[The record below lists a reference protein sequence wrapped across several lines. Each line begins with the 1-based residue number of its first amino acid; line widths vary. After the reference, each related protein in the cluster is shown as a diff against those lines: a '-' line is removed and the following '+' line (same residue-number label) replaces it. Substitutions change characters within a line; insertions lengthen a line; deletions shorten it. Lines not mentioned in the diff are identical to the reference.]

1 VWPWQEVKASHSDE
15 NDFFMKSLA
24 RIALWILVSLLGAAA
39 YAVIALRRGEPLNAA
54 WLIVAALCTYA
65 IGIRFY
71 SKWIA
76 AKVLVLDDLRAPPAE
91 VHDDGR
97 DFVKTNK
104 FVLFGHHFASISGP
118 GPLVGPVLAAQFG
131 YLPGTLWILIGAL
144 LGGAVQDFVILFAS
158 VRRDGKSLAEMV
170 REEVSGLAGTIAMVA
185 ILGILVILVANLA
198 LVVDNALAESPWGVV
213 TTAMTMPFAMVMG
226 LYLRYL
232 RVGKVMEMTAIG
244 VVFLAVS
251 LLAGFAVNHHPTL
264 APMFTLSKED
274 LAICL
279 IVYGFAAS
287 VLPVWLLLAPRD
299 YLVTFLKIGVV
310 ILLAAG
316 IVIVLPPI
324 KMPWLTHPGSF
335 TGGMRPVVAGSLFPF
350 CFITIACGAI
360 SGFHS
365 LVASGTTPKMV
376 TRERTIRHVGYGAMC
391 LESLVAIMAM
401 IAACV
406 LDPGVYFAVNAPAG
420 LVGSTPEAVAQA
432 VSAWGFPVGAE
443 QISSLASAIGE
454 KSVLSRT
461 GGAPTLAIGMAS
473 IFRAIIGGDAAMK
486 LWYHFALMFE
496 ALFILTTV
504 DVATRIGRF
513 LIQELGGRVWKR
525 AGDTRFYPANIG
537 ASLLFATA
545 WGYFLYAGVRDPL
558 GGVNSLW
565 PLFGIANQLLACVA
579 LCLGTTILIK
589 AGRARM
595 SFVVL
600 LPLLCLG
607 TVTFTAGIEKIVHP
621 NPRIGFLAMAG
632 KLSAD
637 LAAGHVPAARI
648 AATRSLVFNS
658 RLDAVVAGFF
668 LALVVAILAVSV
680 RGWVLVLAR
689 RKPAALHE
697 TPPVWLP
704 KTVIES
710 EQKRSWWQLGPAV
723 VILGALIRELSG
735 EAAAV
740 RTQLPPDQALAQTL
754 ADKYDNPAR
763 PTRCC

>member
-1 VWPWQEVKASHSDE
+1 
-15 NDFFMKSLA
+15 MKRLSRITLWLA
-24 RIALWILVSLLGAAA
+24 VSLLGAAA

-65 IGIRFY
+65 IGLRFY

-104 FVLFGHHFASISGP
+104 YVLFGHHFASISGP

-131 YLPGTLWILIGAL
+131 YLPGTLWIMIGAI

-170 REEVSGLAGTIAMVA
+170 RDEVGGLAGTIAMIAV
-185 ILGILVILVANLA
+185 LGILIILVANLA
-198 LVVDNALAESPWGVV
+198 LVVDNALAESPWGLV
-213 TTAMTMPFAMVMG
+213 TTAMTMPFAMLMG
-226 LYLRYL
+226 LYLRFVRIG
-232 RVGKVMEMTAIG
+232 RVLEMTAIG
-244 VVFLAVS
+244 VVFLAAA
-251 LLAGFAVNHHPTL
+251 LGAGYLVNQHATL
-264 APMFTLSKED
+264 GPFFTLSKEN
-274 LAICL
+274 LAVCL

-310 ILLAAG
+310 ILLAIG

-324 KMPWLTHPGSF
+324 KMPALTQPEAF

-376 TRERTIRHVGYGAMC
+376 TRERLVRPIGYGAMC

-420 LVGSTPEAVAQA
+420 LVGSLPESVAQA
-432 VSAWGFPVGAE
+432 VSAWGFPVHA
-443 QISSLASAIGE
+443 SDLSALASAIGE
-454 KSVLSRT
+454 KTVLART

-473 IFRAIIGGDAAMK
+473 IFRSVIGGDAAMK

-513 LIQELGGRVWKR
+513 LIQELGGRIWPR
-525 AGDTRFYPANIG
+525 AGDTRFYPANVG
-537 ASLLFATA
+537 ASLLFAGA
-545 WGYFLYAGVRDPL
+545 WGYFLYAGVKDPL

-579 LCLGTTILIK
+579 LCLAATILIK
-589 AGRARM
+589 AGRARIVW
-595 SFVVL
+595 VVMA
-600 LPLLCLG
+600 PLAFLG
-607 TVTFTAGIEKIVHP
+607 TVTFSAGLEKIFHP
-621 NPRIGFLAMAG
+621 HPRIGFLAMAG
-632 KLSAD
+632 KLSGD
-637 LAAGHVPAARI
+637 IAAGRVPAAKL
-648 AATRSLVFNS
+648 AATRTLIFNS
-658 RLDAVVAGFF
+658 RLDAVVALLF
-668 LALVVAILAVSV
+668 LLLVVAILFVSA
-680 RGWVLVLAR
+680 REWWLVLSR
-689 RKPAALHE
+689 RKPAELRE

-704 KTVIES
+704 ATVIAS
-710 EQKRSWWQLGPAV
+710 ETQRRWWQIGPAV
-723 VILGALIRELSG
+723 ILIGALVRELSG
-735 EAAAV
+735 EAAAA
-740 RTQLPPDQALAQTL
+740 RSQLPPADALEQTL
-754 ADKYDNPAR
+754 ADRYDHPGG

>member
-1 VWPWQEVKASHSDE
+1 
-15 NDFFMKSLA
+15 MKSLA
-24 RIALWILVSLLGAAA
+24 RIIIWVLVSLVGAAA

-54 WLIVAALCTYA
+54 WFILAALCTYA
-65 IGIRFY
+65 VGLRFY

-76 AKVLVLDDLRAPPAE
+76 AKALMLDDLRAPPAE

-131 YLPGTLWILIGAL
+131 YLPGTLWILIGAV

-170 REEVSGLAGTIAMVA
+170 REEVGGAAGTIAMIA

-213 TTAMTMPFAMVMG
+213 TTALTMPFAIVMG

-232 RVGKVMEMTAIG
+232 RIGKVLEMTAIG
-244 VVFLAVS
+244 VVFLALA
-251 LLAGFAVNHHPTL
+251 LLAGYLVNDHHTLGRIFSLKKETL
-264 APMFTLSKED
+264 AL
-274 LAICL
+274 CL
-279 IVYGFAAS
+279 IAYGFLAS

-310 ILLAAG
+310 ILLVVG
-316 IVIVLPPI
+316 ILLVLPPI
-324 KMPWLTHPGSF
+324 QMPALTDPSRF

-376 TRERTIRHVGYGAMC
+376 TRERLVRPVGYGAMC

-420 LVGSTPEAVAQA
+420 LVGSTPDAVANA
-432 VSAWGFPVGAE
+432 VSAWGFSVEGNDLIALAE
-443 QISSLASAIGE
+443 AIGE
-454 KSVLSRT
+454 EKVVGRT
-461 GGAPTLAIGMAS
+461 GGAPTLAIGMAK
-473 IFRAIIGGDAAMK
+473 IFHAVVGGDTAMK
-486 LWYHFALMFE
+486 VWYHFALMFE

-513 LIQELGGRVWKR
+513 LIQELAGRVWKR
-525 AGDTRFYPANIG
+525 AGDTKFYPANVA
-537 ASLLFATA
+537 ASLLFAFA
-545 WGYFLYAGVRDPL
+545 WGYFLWGGVKDPL

-579 LCLGTTILIK
+579 LCLAATILIK
-589 AGRARM
+589 AGRGRLVW
-595 SFVVL
+595 VVL
-600 LPLLCLG
+600 APLAFLG
-607 TVTFTAGIEKIVHP
+607 TVTFSAGIEKIVHP
-621 NPRIGFLAMAG
+621 NPRIGFLAMAD

-637 LAAGHVPAARI
+637 IAAGRVLAPDLE
-648 AATRSLVFNS
+648 ATRSVIFNN
-658 RLDAVVAGFF
+658 RLDAVVALLF
-668 LALVVAILAVSV
+668 LALVVAIFAVSV
-680 RGWVLVLAR
+680 REWVLVLSG
-689 RKPAALHE
+689 RKPAVLHE
-697 TPPVWLP
+697 TAPVWLP
-704 KTVIES
+704 RTVVES
-710 EQKRSWWQLGPAV
+710 ETQRRWWQLGPV
-723 VILGALIRELSG
+723 VILVGALVRELSG
-735 EAAAV
+735 EAAAA
-740 RTQLPPDQALAQTL
+740 RTQLPPDEALAQTL
-754 ADKYDNPAR
+754 ADRYDHAGK

>member
-1 VWPWQEVKASHSDE
+1 MRNV
-15 NDFFMKSLA
+15 A
-24 RIALWILVSLLGAAA
+24 RIVLWTLVSILGAAA
-39 YAVIALRRGEPLNAA
+39 YAVIASRRGEPLNAA

-76 AKVLVLDDLRAPPAE
+76 AKVLMLDDLRAPPAE

-170 REEVSGLAGTIAMVA
+170 REEVGGLAGTIAMFA
-185 ILGILVILVANLA
+185 ILGILVILVANLG
-198 LVVDNALAESPWGVV
+198 LVVDNALAESPWGLV
-213 TTAMTMPFAMVMG
+213 TTAMTMPFAMIMG

-244 VVFLAVS
+244 VVCLAVA

-264 APMFTLSKED
+264 APMFTFSKEK

-316 IVIVLPPI
+316 IVLVLPPI

-365 LVASGTTPKMV
+365 LVSSGTSPKMI

-391 LESLVAIMAM
+391 LESFVAIMAM

-420 LVGSTPEAVAQA
+420 LVGSTPGAVAQA
-432 VSAWGFPVGAE
+432 VSAWGFPVGAD
-443 QISSLASAIGE
+443 QINALAAAIGE
-454 KSVLSRT
+454 KSVLART

-513 LIQELGGRVWKR
+513 LIQELGGRIWKR
-525 AGDTRFYPANIG
+525 AGDTKFYPANMG
-537 ASLLFATA
+537 ASLLFAGA
-545 WGYFLYAGVRDPL
+545 WGYFLYAGVKDPL

-565 PLFGIANQLLACVA
+565 PLFGIANQLLAVVA
-579 LCLGTTILIK
+579 LCLGTTILVK
-589 AGRARM
+589 AGRARL
-595 SFVVL
+595 SLVVL

-607 TVTFTAGIEKIVHP
+607 TVTFTAAIEKIAHP
-621 NPRIGFLAMAG
+621 HPRIGFLAMAS
-632 KLSAD
+632 KLSAE
-637 LAAGHVPAARI
+637 LASGSVPAGKI
-648 AATRSLVFNS
+648 AATKALIFNS
-658 RLDAVVAGFF
+658 RLDAAVAGIF
-668 LALVVAILAVSV
+668 LVLVVAILAVSV
-680 RGWVLVLAR
+680 CEWVLVLLR
-689 RKPAALHE
+689 RKPAVLHE

-710 EQKRSWWQLGPAV
+710 EQQRHWWQLGPAV
-723 VILGALIRELSG
+723 VILGALARELSG
-735 EAAAV
+735 EAAAA
-740 RTQLPPDQALAQTL
+740 RSQLPPSEALAQTL
-754 ADKYDNPAR
+754 ADKYDNPDS

>member
-1 VWPWQEVKASHSDE
+1 
-15 NDFFMKSLA
+15 MKSLG
-24 RIALWILVSLLGAAA
+24 RIAIWTLVALLGAVA
-39 YAVIALRRGEPLNAA
+39 YAVIAVRRGEALNAA
-54 WLIVAALCTYA
+54 WFIVAAVCTYA
-65 IGIRFY
+65 VGLRFY

-76 AKVLVLDDLRAPPAE
+76 AKALVLDDVRAPPAE

-131 YLPGTLWILIGAL
+131 YLPGTLWIMIGAV

-170 REEVSGLAGTIAMVA
+170 REEVGGAAGTIAMFA

-213 TTAMTMPFAMVMG
+213 TTALTMPFAMIMG

-232 RVGKVMEMTAIG
+232 RIGKVMEMTAIG
-244 VVFLAVS
+244 VVFLAGA
-251 LLAGFAVNHHPTL
+251 LLAGYAVNYHPTL
-264 APMFTLSKED
+264 APIFTLSKER
-274 LAICL
+274 LAVCL

-310 ILLAAG
+310 VLLAIG
-316 IVIVLPPI
+316 IVVVLPPI
-324 KMPWLTHPGSF
+324 KMPALTHPGSF

-360 SGFHS
+360 SGFHA
-365 LVASGTTPKMV
+365 LVASGTTPKML
-376 TRERTIRHVGYGAMC
+376 TRERTIRPIGYGAMC
-391 LESLVAIMAM
+391 LESFVAIMAM

-406 LDPGVYFAVNAPAG
+406 LDPGVYFAVNAPVG
-420 LVGSTPEAVAQA
+420 LVGSTPSAVASA
-432 VSAWGFPVGAE
+432 VSAWGFPVGAGD
-443 QISSLASAIGE
+443 LAALADAIGE
-454 KSVLSRT
+454 KSVLART

-513 LIQELGGRVWKR
+513 LIQELGGRVWAR

-537 ASLLFATA
+537 ASLLFAGA
-545 WGYFLYAGVRDPL
+545 WGYFLYAGVKDPL

-579 LCLGTTILIK
+579 LCLAATIIIK
-589 AGRARM
+589 AGRARLAW
-595 SFVVL
+595 VVL
-600 LPLLCLG
+600 APLAFLG
-607 TVTFTAGIEKIVHP
+607 AVTFTAGIEKIVHP

-632 KLSAD
+632 RLGD
-637 LAAGHVPAARI
+637 DIAAGRVPAAKM
-648 AATRSLVFNS
+648 AATRSLIFNS
-658 RLDAVVAGFF
+658 RLDAVVAALF
-668 LALVVAILAVSV
+668 LVLVVAILLVSV
-680 RGWVLVLAR
+680 REWALVLSR
-689 RKPAALHE
+689 RKAAMLHE
-697 TPPVWLP
+697 TEPVWLP
-704 KTVIES
+704 RTVIES
-710 EQKRSWWQLGPAV
+710 ETQRRWWQLGPV
-723 VILGALIRELSG
+723 VILVGALVRELSG
-735 EAAAV
+735 EAAAA
-740 RTQLPPDQALAQTL
+740 RTNLPPDEALIQTL
-754 ADKYDNPAR
+754 ADKYDKPGK

>member
-1 VWPWQEVKASHSDE
+1 VNGGVVKKLGRFA
-15 NDFFMKSLA
+15 
-24 RIALWILVSLLGAAA
+24 IWTLVSVVGATA
-39 YAVIALRRGEPLNAA
+39 YAVIASRRGEPLNAA
-54 WLIVAALCTYA
+54 WLIVAAVCTYA

-76 AKVLVLDDLRAPPAE
+76 AKALVLDDLRAPPAE

-104 FVLFGHHFASISGP
+104 YVLFGHHFASISGP

-170 REEVSGLAGTIAMVA
+170 REEVGSFAGTIAMVA
-185 ILGILVILVANLA
+185 VLGILIILVANLG

-213 TTAMTMPFAMVMG
+213 TTAMTMPFAMIMG
-226 LYLRYL
+226 LYVRYL
-232 RVGKVMEMTAIG
+232 RVGKVFEMTAIG
-244 VVFLAVS
+244 VVFLALS

-264 APMFTLSKED
+264 GPLFTFSKER
-274 LAICL
+274 LALCL

-310 ILLAAG
+310 LLLAIG
-316 IVIVLPPI
+316 IVVVLPPL
-324 KMPWLTHPGSF
+324 KMPWLTNPASF

-365 LVASGTTPKMV
+365 LVSSGTTPKMI

-391 LESLVAIMAM
+391 LESFVAIMAM

-420 LVGSTPEAVAQA
+420 LVGTTAGTVAQA
-432 VSAWGFPVGAE
+432 VSGWGFPVSAG
-443 QISSLASAIGE
+443 QIGDLASAIGE
-454 KSVLSRT
+454 KTVLART

-473 IFRAIIGGDAAMK
+473 IFRAIVGGDAAMK

-513 LIQELGGRVWKR
+513 LIQELGGRVWPR
-525 AGDTRFYPANIG
+525 LGDTRSYAANAG
-537 ASLLFATA
+537 ASLLFAGA
-545 WGYFLYAGVRDPL
+545 WGYFLYAGVKDPL

-579 LCLGTTILIK
+579 LCLATTILVK
-589 AGRARM
+589 AGKPRM
-595 SFVVL
+595 SLVVL
-600 LPLLCLG
+600 GPLICLV
-607 TVTFTAGIEKIVHP
+607 TVTFSAGIEKIVHP
-621 NPRIGFLAMAG
+621 NPRIGFLAMAS
-632 KLSAD
+632 KLTAD
-637 LAAGHVPAARI
+637 LAAGTLPAAK
-648 AATRSLVFNS
+648 ANATRALIFNN
-658 RLDAVVAGFF
+658 RLDALVAALF
-668 LALVVAILAVSV
+668 LGLVVAILVVSA
-680 RGWVLVLAR
+680 RECWLVLSG
-689 RKPAALHE
+689 RKPRQLRE

-704 KTVIES
+704 KTVVES
-710 EQKRSWWQLGPAV
+710 ELRRPWWQLGSAV
-723 VILGALIRELSG
+723 MIVGALVRELSG
-735 EAAAV
+735 EAAAA
-740 RTQLPPDQALAQTL
+740 RSRLPPDQALAQTL
-754 ADKYDNPAR
+754 TDRYDHPDR
-763 PTRCC
+763 PGRCC

>member
-1 VWPWQEVKASHSDE
+1 
-15 NDFFMKSLA
+15 MKSLA
-24 RIALWILVSLLGAAA
+24 RIAIWTVVSLLGASA
-39 YAVIALRRGEPLNAA
+39 YAIIALRRHEPLNAA
-54 WLIVAALCTYA
+54 WFVVAALCTYA

-76 AKVLVLDDLRAPPAE
+76 AKALVLDDLRAPPAE

-170 REEVSGLAGTIAMVA
+170 RDEVSGTAGTIAMFA

-213 TTAMTMPFAMVMG
+213 TTAMTMPFAMIMG
-226 LYLRYL
+226 LYVRYL
-232 RVGKVMEMTAIG
+232 RIGKVLEMTAIG
-244 VVFLAVS
+244 AAFLLVS
-251 LLAGFAVNHHPTL
+251 LLAGYGVNYHPGLAAV
-264 APMFTLSKED
+264 FSLSKEK
-274 LAICL
+274 LAL
-279 IVYGFAAS
+279 FLVAYGFAAS

-310 ILLAAG
+310 ALLAVG
-316 IVIVLPPI
+316 IVLVLPPI
-324 KMPWLTHPGSF
+324 RMPYLTHPGSF

-360 SGFHS
+360 SGFHA
-365 LVASGTTPKMV
+365 LVSSGTTPKMV
-376 TRERTIRHVGYGAMC
+376 TRERYLRPVGYGAMC
-391 LESLVAIMAM
+391 LESMVAIMAM

-406 LDPGVYFAVNAPAG
+406 LDPGIYFAVNAPAG
-420 LVGSTPEAVAQA
+420 LVGSAPEQVARA
-432 VSAWGFPVGAE
+432 VSAWGFPIAG
-443 QISSLASAIGE
+443 SDLTSLASAIGE
-454 KSVLSRT
+454 HSILART

-473 IFRAIIGGDAAMK
+473 IFRTIVGGDAAMK
-486 LWYHFALMFE
+486 IWYHFALMFE

-513 LIQELGGRVWKR
+513 LIQELAGRVWPSAGNTKSYR
-525 AGDTRFYPANIG
+525 ANVG
-537 ASLLFATA
+537 ASMLFAGA
-545 WGYFLYAGVRDPL
+545 WGYFLYAGVKDPL

-579 LCLGTTILIK
+579 LCLAATIFIK
-589 AGRARM
+589 AGRARYAW
-595 SFVVL
+595 VVL
-600 LPLLCLG
+600 GPLAFIG

-632 KLSAD
+632 KLAD
-637 LAAGHVPAARI
+637 DIAAGRVPAAKLG
-648 AATRSLVFNS
+648 ATRALIFNN
-658 RLDAVVAGFF
+658 RLDAVVAALF
-668 LALVVAILAVSV
+668 LGLVVAILLVSI
-680 RGWVLVLAR
+680 REWALVLAG
-689 RKPAALHE
+689 RKAPRLRE

-704 KTVIES
+704 QTVIES
-710 EQKRSWWQLGPAV
+710 ENRRPWWRLGTAV
-723 VILGALIRELSG
+723 VILGALARELSG
-735 EAAAV
+735 EAAAA
-740 RTQLPPDQALAQTL
+740 RSSLPPDQALAETL
-754 ADKYDNPAR
+754 AHRYDNPQN
-763 PTRCC
+763 PGRCC

>member
-1 VWPWQEVKASHSDE
+1 MR
-15 NDFFMKSLA
+15 NFA
-24 RIALWILVSLLGAAA
+24 RIVLWILVSLLGAAA
-39 YAVIALRRGEPLNAA
+39 YAVIALRRGEPLNAV
-54 WLIVAALCTYA
+54 WLIVAAVCTYA

-76 AKVLVLDDLRAPPAE
+76 AKVLMLDDLRAPPAE

-170 REEVSGLAGTIAMVA
+170 REEVGGLAGTIAMFA
-185 ILGILVILVANLA
+185 ILGILVILVASLG
-198 LVVDNALAESPWGVV
+198 LVVDNALAESPWGLV
-213 TTAMTMPFAMVMG
+213 TTAMTMPLAMIMG

-244 VVFLAVS
+244 VVFLAGS

-264 APMFTLSKED
+264 APMFTFSKEK

-310 ILLAAG
+310 ILLAVG
-316 IVIVLPPI
+316 IVLVLPPI
-324 KMPWLTHPGSF
+324 KMPWLTHPGTF

-365 LVASGTTPKMV
+365 LVSSGTTPKMV
-376 TRERTIRHVGYGAMC
+376 TRERTIRHIGYGAMC
-391 LESLVAIMAM
+391 LESFVAIMAM

-406 LDPGVYFAVNAPAG
+406 LEPGVYFAVNAPAG
-420 LVGSTPEAVAQA
+420 LVGSTPGAVAQA
-432 VSAWGFPVGAE
+432 VSAWGFPVGAD
-443 QISSLASAIGE
+443 QINALAATIGE
-454 KSVLSRT
+454 KSVLART

-513 LIQELGGRVWKR
+513 LIQELGGRIWKR
-525 AGDTRFYPANIG
+525 AGDTKFYPANIG
-537 ASLLFATA
+537 ASLLFALA
-545 WGYFLYAGVRDPL
+545 WGYFLYAGVKDPL

-579 LCLGTTILIK
+579 LCLGITILIK
-589 AGRARM
+589 AGRAR
-595 SFVVL
+595 SSLVVL
-600 LPLLCLG
+600 VPLLCLG
-607 TVTFTAGIEKIVHP
+607 AVTFTAGIEKIVHP

-637 LAAGHVPAARI
+637 LAAGSVPAAKI
-648 AATRSLVFNS
+648 ASPRALIFNS
-658 RLDAVVAGFF
+658 RLDAVVAGLF
-668 LALVVAILAVSV
+668 LVLVVAILAVSA
-680 RGWVLVLAR
+680 REWVLVLAR
-689 RKPAALHE
+689 RKPAVLCE
-697 TPPVWLP
+697 TAPVWLP
-704 KTVIES
+704 RTVIES
-710 EQKRSWWQLGPAV
+710 EQRRRWWQLGPALFV
-723 VILGALIRELSG
+723 LGSLLRELSG
-735 EAAAV
+735 EAAAA
-740 RTQLPPDQALAQTL
+740 RSHLPPDQALAQTL
-754 ADKYDNPAR
+754 ADKYDNPDR
-763 PTRCC
+763 PSRCC

>member
-1 VWPWQEVKASHSDE
+1 
-15 NDFFMKSLA
+15 MKGLG
-24 RIALWILVSLLGAAA
+24 RIALWTLVSIVGATA
-39 YAVIALRRGEPLNAA
+39 YAVIASRRGEPLNAA
-54 WLIVAALCTYA
+54 WLIVAAVCTYA

-76 AKVLVLDDLRAPPAE
+76 AKALVLDDLRAPPAE

-104 FVLFGHHFASISGP
+104 YVLFGHHFASISGP

-170 REEVSGLAGTIAMVA
+170 REEVGSFAGTIAMVA
-185 ILGILVILVANLA
+185 VLGILIILVANLG

-213 TTAMTMPFAMVMG
+213 TTAMTMPFAMLMG
-226 LYLRYL
+226 LYVRYL
-232 RVGKVMEMTAIG
+232 RVGKVLEMTAIG
-244 VVFLAVS
+244 VVFLALS

-264 APMFTLSKED
+264 GPLFTFSKER
-274 LAICL
+274 LALCL
-279 IVYGFAAS
+279 IAYGFVAS

-310 ILLAAG
+310 LLLAVG
-316 IVIVLPPI
+316 IVIVLPPL
-324 KMPWLTHPGSF
+324 KMPWLTNPGSF

-365 LVASGTTPKMV
+365 LVSSGTTPKMIA
-376 TRERTIRHVGYGAMC
+376 RERTIRHVGYGAMC
-391 LESLVAIMAM
+391 LESFVAIMAM

-420 LVGSTPEAVAQA
+420 LVGTTVGGVAHA
-432 VSAWGFPVGAE
+432 VSGWGFPVSAG
-443 QISSLASAIGE
+443 QISDLASAIGE
-454 KSVLSRT
+454 KTVLART

-473 IFRAIIGGDAAMK
+473 IFRAIVGGDAAMK

-513 LIQELGGRVWKR
+513 LIQELGGRVWPR
-525 AGDTRFYPANIG
+525 FGDTKSYAANVG
-537 ASLLFATA
+537 ASLLFAGA
-545 WGYFLYAGVRDPL
+545 WGYFLYAGVKDPL

-579 LCLGTTILIK
+579 LCLATVILIK
-589 AGRARM
+589 AGKPRL
-595 SFVVL
+595 SLVVL
-600 LPLLCLG
+600 GPLLCLVA
-607 TVTFTAGIEKIVHP
+607 VTFTAGVEKIVHP
-621 NPRIGFLAMAG
+621 NPRIGFLAMAN
-632 KLSAD
+632 KLTAE
-637 LAAGHVPAARI
+637 LAAGTIPAAK
-648 AATRSLVFNS
+648 ATATRALIFNS
-658 RLDAVVAGFF
+658 RLDALVAALF
-668 LALVVAILAVSV
+668 LGLVVAILVVSA
-680 RGWVLVLAR
+680 RECWLVLAG
-689 RKPAALHE
+689 RKPSQLHE
-697 TPPVWLP
+697 TSPVWLP
-704 KTVIES
+704 RTVIES
-710 EQKRSWWQLGPAV
+710 ELRRSWWQLGSAV
-723 VILGALIRELSG
+723 MVVGALLRELSG
-735 EAAAV
+735 EAAAA
-740 RTQLPPDQALAQTL
+740 RSQLPADEALAQTL
-754 ADKYDNPAR
+754 ADRYDHPDH
-763 PTRCC
+763 PGRCC

>member
-1 VWPWQEVKASHSDE
+1 
-15 NDFFMKSLA
+15 MKSLA
-24 RIALWILVSLLGAAA
+24 RIAIWIVVSLFGATA
-39 YAVIALRRGEPLNAA
+39 YAVIALRRGEPMGAA
-54 WLIVAALCTYA
+54 WFILAAVCTYA
-65 IGIRFY
+65 IGLRFY

-76 AKVLVLDDLRAPPAE
+76 ARVLVLDDLRAPPAE

-131 YLPGTLWILIGAL
+131 YLPGTLWILIGAI

-170 REEVSGLAGTIAMVA
+170 REEVGGMAGTIAMFA
-185 ILGILVILVANLA
+185 ILGILVILVASLG

-213 TTAMTMPFAMVMG
+213 TTAMTMPFAMLMG

-244 VVFLAVS
+244 VVFLALA
-251 LLAGFAVNHHPTL
+251 LLAGYAVNYHPTL
-264 APMFTLSKED
+264 APIFTLSKER

-310 ILLAAG
+310 ILLAIG
-316 IVIVLPPI
+316 IVVVLPPI
-324 KMPWLTHPGSF
+324 KMPALTIPGSF
-335 TGGMRPVVAGSLFPF
+335 TGGMRPVVSGSLFPF

-365 LVASGTTPKMV
+365 LVSSGTTPKMV
-376 TRERTIRHVGYGAMC
+376 TRERTIRGVGYGAMC
-391 LESLVAIMAM
+391 LESFVAIMAM

-406 LDPGVYFAVNAPAG
+406 LDPGVYFAVNSPVG
-420 LVGSTPEAVAQA
+420 LVGSTPDAVARA
-432 VSAWGFPVGAE
+432 VSAWGFPVNAGDLTA
-443 QISSLASAIGE
+443 LAGAIGE
-454 KSVLSRT
+454 KSVLART

-525 AGDTRFYPANIG
+525 AGDTKFYPANMG
-537 ASLLFATA
+537 ASLIFAAA
-545 WGYFLYAGVRDPL
+545 WGYFLYAGVKDPL

-579 LCLGTTILIK
+579 LCLAATIIIK
-589 AGRARM
+589 AGRARLAWI
-595 SFVVL
+595 VL
-600 LPLLCLG
+600 APLAFLG
-607 TVTFTAGIEKIVHP
+607 TVTFTAGLEKILHP
-621 NPRIGFLAMAG
+621 NPRIGFLAMAS
-632 KLSAD
+632 KLGGD
-637 LAAGHVPAARI
+637 IAAGRVPAEKL
-648 AATRSLVFNS
+648 AATRSLIWNS
-658 RLDAVVAGFF
+658 RLDAVVAAIF
-668 LALVVAILAVSV
+668 LSLVVAIVAVSV
-680 RGWVLVLAR
+680 REWLLVLAR
-689 RKPAALHE
+689 RKPAVLHE
-697 TPPVWLP
+697 TPPTWLP
-704 KTVIES
+704 ATVIES
-710 EQKRSWWQLGPAV
+710 EQQRRWWQLGPAV
-723 VILGALIRELSG
+723 ILLGALVRELSG
-735 EAAAV
+735 EAAAA
-740 RTQLPPDQALAQTL
+740 RTQLPPTEALAQVL
-754 ADKYDNPAR
+754 ADRYENPSK

>member
-1 VWPWQEVKASHSDE
+1 MRRLAS
-15 NDFFMKSLA
+15 
-24 RIALWILVSLLGAAA
+24 ITIWVLVSLLGAVA
-39 YAVIALRRGEPLNAA
+39 YAVIALRRGESLNAA
-54 WLIVAALCTYA
+54 WFVLAALCTYA
-65 IGIRFY
+65 IGVRFY

-76 AKVLVLDDLRAPPAE
+76 AKALVLDDLRAPPAE

-131 YLPGTLWILIGAL
+131 YLPGTLWIMIGAI

-170 REEVSGLAGTIAMVA
+170 REEVGGAAGTIAMFA

-198 LVVDNALAESPWGVV
+198 LVVDNALAESPWGLV
-213 TTAMTMPFAMVMG
+213 TTAMTMPFAMIMG

-232 RVGKVMEMTAIG
+232 RVGKVLEMTIIG
-244 VVFLAVS
+244 VAFLAVS
-251 LLAGFAVNHHPTL
+251 LLAGYAVNHHPTL
-264 APMFTLSKED
+264 APIFTLSKAK
-274 LAICL
+274 LALCL
-279 IVYGFAAS
+279 IAYGFVAS

-310 ILLAAG
+310 ILLAIG
-316 IVIVLPPI
+316 IVAVLPPI
-324 KMPWLTHPGSF
+324 KMPAVTDPGSF

-376 TRERTIRHVGYGAMC
+376 TRERLVRPIGYGAMC
-391 LESLVAIMAM
+391 LESFVAVMAM

-420 LVGSTPEAVAQA
+420 LVGGTPESVAQA
-432 VSAWGFPVGAE
+432 VSAWGFAVRPDDLTA
-443 QISSLASAIGE
+443 LASAIGE
-454 KSVLSRT
+454 RSVLART
-461 GGAPTLAIGMAS
+461 GGAPTLAIGMAK
-473 IFRAIIGGDAAMK
+473 IFHAIIGGDAAMK

-513 LIQELGGRVWKR
+513 LIQELAGRAWPR
-525 AGDTRFYPANIG
+525 AGDTKFYPANTG
-537 ASLLFATA
+537 ASLLFAGA
-545 WGYFLYAGVRDPL
+545 WGYFLYAGVKDPL

-579 LCLGTTILIK
+579 LCLAATVIIK
-589 AGRARM
+589 AGRARLVW
-595 SFVVL
+595 VVL
-600 LPLLCLG
+600 GPLAFLG
-607 TVTFTAGIEKIVHP
+607 TVTFTAGIEKIAHP
-621 NPRIGFLAMAG
+621 HPRIGFLAMAG
-632 KLSAD
+632 KLTGD
-637 LAAGHVPAARI
+637 IAAGRVPAAKL
-648 AATRSLVFNS
+648 AATRSLIFNA
-658 RLDAVVAGFF
+658 RLDAVVAALF
-668 LALVVAILAVSV
+668 LALVVAIVAVSV
-680 RGWVLVLAR
+680 REWLLVLAR
-689 RKPAALHE
+689 RKPAELHE

-704 KTVIES
+704 ATVIAS
-710 EQKRSWWQLGPAV
+710 ENQRRWWRLGPV
-723 VILGALIRELSG
+723 VMLVGALVRELSG
-735 EAAAV
+735 EAAAA
-740 RTQLPPDQALAQTL
+740 RTQLPPAEALTQTL
-754 ADKYDNPAR
+754 ADRYDHPGK

>member
-1 VWPWQEVKASHSDE
+1 
-15 NDFFMKSLA
+15 MKSLG
-24 RIALWILVSLLGAAA
+24 RLALWTLVSVVGATA
-39 YAVIALRRGEPLNAA
+39 YAVIASRRGEPLNAA
-54 WLIVAALCTYA
+54 WLIVAAVCTYA

-76 AKVLVLDDLRAPPAE
+76 AKALVLDDLRAPPAE

-104 FVLFGHHFASISGP
+104 YVLFGHHFASISGP

-170 REEVSGLAGTIAMVA
+170 REEVGSFAGTIAMVA
-185 ILGILVILVANLA
+185 VLGILIILVANLG

-213 TTAMTMPFAMVMG
+213 TTAMTMPFAMIMG
-226 LYLRYL
+226 LYVRYL
-232 RVGKVMEMTAIG
+232 RVGKVLEMTAIG
-244 VVFLAVS
+244 VVFLALS
-251 LLAGFAVNHHPTL
+251 LLSGFAVNHHPTL
-264 APMFTLSKED
+264 GPIFTFSKER
-274 LAICL
+274 LALCL
-279 IVYGFAAS
+279 VVYGFTAS

-310 ILLAAG
+310 LLLAVG
-316 IVIVLPPI
+316 IVVVLPPL
-324 KMPWLTHPGSF
+324 KMPWLTNPGSF

-365 LVASGTTPKMV
+365 LVSSGTTPKMI

-391 LESLVAIMAM
+391 LESFVAIMAM

-420 LVGSTPEAVAQA
+420 LVGTTVGSVAQA
-432 VSAWGFPVGAE
+432 VSGWGFPVSAG
-443 QISSLASAIGE
+443 QISDLASAIGE
-454 KSVLSRT
+454 KTVLART

-473 IFRAIIGGDAAMK
+473 IFRAIVGGDAAMK

-513 LIQELGGRVWKR
+513 LIQELGGRVWPGL
-525 AGDTRFYPANIG
+525 GDTKSYAANTG
-537 ASLLFATA
+537 ASLLFAGA
-545 WGYFLYAGVRDPL
+545 WGYFLYAGVKDPL

-579 LCLGTTILIK
+579 LCLATTILIK
-589 AGRARM
+589 AGKPRM
-595 SFVVL
+595 SLVVL
-600 LPLLCLG
+600 GPLICLVA
-607 TVTFTAGIEKIVHP
+607 VTFSAGIEKIVHP
-621 NPRIGFLAMAG
+621 NPRIGFLAMAS
-632 KLSAD
+632 KLTAD
-637 LAAGHVPAARI
+637 LAAGAIPAAKVN
-648 AATRSLVFNS
+648 ATQALVFNS
-658 RLDAVVAGFF
+658 RLDALVAALF
-668 LALVVAILAVSV
+668 LGLVVAILVVSA
-680 RGWVLVLAR
+680 RECWLVLAG
-689 RKPAALHE
+689 RKPSQLRE

-710 EQKRSWWQLGPAV
+710 ELRRPWWQLGSAV
-723 VILGALIRELSG
+723 MIVGALVRELSG
-735 EAAAV
+735 EAAAA
-740 RTQLPPDQALAQTL
+740 RSQLPPDQALAQTL
-754 ADKYDNPAR
+754 GDRYDHPDR
-763 PTRCC
+763 PDRCC